1 MSTEGAIVSNQG
13 TFENSERR
21 KSVVEVGALKSPAER
36 YDVAILG
43 GGLAGLTLAIQLKR
57 ARPET
62 SVLVLE
68 KREGPAPLAAFKV
81 GESTV
86 ASGAHYFRNAV
97 GMADHLAEKHLPKC
111 GLRFWMRA
119 GDNSDLVQ
127 RREF

>member
-1 MSTEGAIVSNQG
+1 MTADRS
-13 TFENSERR
+13 
-21 KSVVEVGALKSPAER
+21 KSMVESVALNRAAEE

-57 ARPET
+57 VRPHT

-86 ASGAHYFRNAV
+86 AAGAHYFRDVA
-97 GMADHLAEKHLPKC
+97 GMRDHLAEDQLAEV
-111 GLRFWMRA
+111 RA
-119 GDNSDLVQ
+119 AVLDES
-127 RREF
+127 RR

>member
-1 MSTEGAIVSNQG
+1 MAADRS
-13 TFENSERR
+13 
-21 KSVVEVGALKSPAER
+21 KSMVESVALNRAAEQ

-43 GGLAGLTLAIQLKR
+43 GGLAGLTLSIQLKR

-62 SVLVLE
+62 SILVLE

-86 ASGAHYFRNAV
+86 ASGAYYFRDVV
-97 GMADHLAEKHLPKC
+97 GVSDHLAEKHLLKC

-119 GDNSDLVQ
+119 GDNGDLLQ
-127 RREF
+127 RREMGS